1 VPVHA
6 SETALVRALTFLDT
20 DRLLDAA
27 VSPHSLPIDQDP
39 LMPPK
44 PTAPAEEED
53 FESGEFAEEGGASG
67 TGSSGPRIA
76 TVPDRASGRR
86 FDAVL
91 AELFPEFSR
100 SRLAEWIKS
109 GDALL
114 DGKAVRP
121 RDPVRGGETVQ
132 LQAVLEV
139 QTRSE
144 PEAIDLDIVHEDAE
158 VFVINKPAGLVVHP
172 GAGNPSGTLVNAL
185 LHRDPSLATLPRAGI
200 VHRLDKDTS
209 GVMVVARSLQ
219 AHTALVAQLAAREVH
234 RQYLAVV
241 AGALVSGGT
250 ANAPIDRHPRDRL
263 RMAVRED
270 GREAVTHY
278 RLRERFRAHTLL
290 ECRLETGR
298 THQIR
303 VHMAHLK
310 YPIIGDPLYGGPLK
324 LPKGAG
330 DTLVAALRGFKRQAL
345 HAETLEF
352 AHPIG
357 GHPVRCSVPMPKDM
371 QALVHALRDDLRMHE
386 L

>member
-1 VPVHA
+1 MPASPPVSA
-6 SETALVRALTFLDT
+6 D
-20 DRLLDAA
+20 D
-27 VSPHSLPIDQDP
+27 
-39 LMPPK
+39 
-44 PTAPAEEED
+44 ED
-53 FESGEFAEEGGASG
+53 FEPGEVMATEAAEL
-67 TGSSGPRIA
+67 RIA
-76 TVPDRASGRR
+76 TVPDRAAGRR

-114 DGKAVRP
+114 NGQTARP
-121 RDPVRGGETVQ
+121 RDPMRGGETVQ
-132 LQAVLEV
+132 LRVVLEI
-139 QTRSE
+139 QTHSL
-144 PEAIDLDIVHEDAE
+144 PEDIALDVLYEDAE
-158 VFVINKPAGLVVHP
+158 VFVLNKPAGLVVHP
-172 GAGNPSGTLVNAL
+172 GAGNPAGTLVNAL
-185 LHRDPSLATLPRAGI
+185 LHRDSSLATLPRAGI

-219 AHTALVAQLAAREVH
+219 AHAALVAQLSAREVH

-241 AGALVSGGT
+241 SGALVSGGT

-270 GREAVTHY
+270 GREAVTHF

-310 YPIIGDPLYGGPLK
+310 HPIIGDPLYGGSLK
-324 LPKGAG
+324 LPKGAS
-330 DTLVAALRGFKRQAL
+330 DALIAALRGFKRQAL

-352 AHPIG
+352 VHPISG
-357 GHPVRCSVPMPKDM
+357 EPVRCSAPMPEDM
-371 QALVHALRDDLRMHE
+371 QAFVRALREDLRLHE